1 MYGGLEGMRDESL
14 ICVWNGDN
22 SFLGFGSY
30 EIPPL
35 RMLDSLWMWDCWS
48 MFCRKDRGC
57 CFNSIESILDI
68 VWCVEVL

>member
-1 MYGGLEGMRDESL
+1 MRDESL

-35 RMLDSLWMWDCWS
+35 RMLE
-48 MFCRKDRGC
+48 F
-57 CFNSIESILDI
+57 I
-68 VWCVEVL
+68 VDVGLLVHVLQKRLRMLFQFY